1 MSTVRDLG
9 VLIDSR
15 LTMADHV
22 TAICR
27 SAYYQLRQLRCVM
40 RSLTSEAATT
50 LVHSFVST
58 RLDYCNSV
66 LYGIADN
73 KLQRLRSIQ
82 NAAARLVTGRRRTE
96 HITPVLQ
103 SLHWLPVKQ
112 RIIYKPATLVHKC
125 LTGRAPAYLAEYCRQ
140 AADHAGTRRPGMR
153 SAGTS
158 MIDVPRTR
166 TALCDRSFAVA
177 GPRIRNSLPVGIRD
191 PTLSPGTFATLL
203 ISAENNL
210 LVWLMAICGA
220 GVFELAPEKCTI

>member
-27 SAYYQLRQLRCVM
+27 SAYYQLRQLRCVVQL
-40 RSLTSEAATT
+40 LTSEAAMT
-50 LVHSFVST
+50 LVHSFIST

-73 KLQRLRSIQ
+73 QLQRLQSVQ
-82 NAAARLVTGRRRTE
+82 NAAARLVTGTRRTE

-103 SLHWLPVKQ
+103 SLHWLPVRQ
-112 RIIYKPATLVHKC
+112 RIVYKLATLVYKC

-140 AADHAGTRRPGMR
+140 AGTRRPGMR

-158 MIDVPRTR
+158 TLDVPRTR

-177 GPRIRNSLPVGIRD
+177 GPRIWNSLPASIRD
-191 PTLSPGTFATLL
+191 PTLSAGTFAALL
-203 ISAENNL
+203 KTYL
-210 LVWLMAICGA
+210 FV
-220 GVFELAPEKCTI
+220 